1 MTSGAGVRVRE
12 ATPGELPAVLNVLD
26 GGGLATDYDSVERAL
41 AAGDVVVAVAGHAG
55 REERVL
61 GALVLCGAEITA
73 VAVRRRRRAQG
84 IGTAL
89 VEAADDRRQ
98 RLLAEFDDRVHPF
111 WASLGF
117 ETRKLGDN
125 RHRGQR

>member
-12 ATPGELPAVLNVLD
+12 ATPGELPAVLNVLN
-26 GGGLATDYDSVERAL
+26 GGGLTTDYARTERAI
-41 AAGDVVVAVAGHAG
+41 AAGDVVVAVAGPAG

-61 GALVLCGAEITA
+61 GALVLGGAEITA

-98 RLLAEFDDRVHPF
+98 RLLAEFDAHVCSF
-111 WASLGF
+111 WESLGF
-117 ETRKLGDN
+117 ETRGLGDG
-125 RHRGQR
+125 RYRGRR